1 MKQLVLFI
9 AAAMF
14 FSFNSNAQF
23 NVNGE
28 QTILTPKEKEDIPA
42 VLQGIQYKK
51 YLTKDYKPAFVDDIK
66 DQAFLRYNIYEDQM
80 EFIKGNQIYYLKKD
94 VGRTVRFTKNL
105 TYEVFE
111 INGELR
117 YFLVQTEGEN
127 ILLTKQVVKYVDALE
142 PNSGYDRG
150 RPADYKRKKDEFYLS
165 TKNGITKLPTKKKKL
180 LEFFGAKS
188 SKIKTFLK
196 KNRLGYK
203 KAEDLKEI
211 VNYYNTL

>member
-1 MKQLVLFI
+1 MKRLLLVI
-9 AAAMF
+9 AIAMC
-14 FSFNSNAQF
+14 FSLSSNAQF

-51 YLTKDYKPAFVDDIK
+51 YLTKDYKAAFVDDIK
-66 DQAFLRYNIYEDQM
+66 DQAFLRYNIFEDEM
-80 EFIKGNQIYYLKKD
+80 EFVKGNQIYYVKKD
-94 VGRTVRFTKNL
+94 VGRTVRFTNNL

-111 INGELR
+111 VEGELS

-127 ILLTKQVVKYVDALE
+127 ILLTKQIVKYVDALE